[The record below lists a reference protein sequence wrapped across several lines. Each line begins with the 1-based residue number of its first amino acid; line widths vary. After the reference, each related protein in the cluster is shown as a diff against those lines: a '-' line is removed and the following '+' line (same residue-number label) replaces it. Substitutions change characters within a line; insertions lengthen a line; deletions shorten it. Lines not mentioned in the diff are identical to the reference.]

1 MIQGILYL
9 YEEVKYMKALVKYSK
24 GAGNMEIREV
34 PEPKPGP
41 GEVKIEVKAAGICGS
56 DIHIYHDSIAIPLNP
71 PVVTGHEF
79 SGEVNAIGEGV
90 TSCKVGD
97 RVTSETAI
105 NYCGQCYN
113 CKTGFYNLCNERKT
127 LGYWYNG
134 AFAKFTIVPQDKIH
148 LLPKKISFVEGALL
162 EPLACVTHATMDQ
175 NIISPTDI
183 VLITG
188 PGAIGLMAL
197 QVAKACGAKVLI
209 SGNDYDIKRLEF
221 ARKIGADRIINIQHE
236 DIYQIIQKETCD
248 RGVDVVFECSGSS
261 SAIKTNMDLIKK
273 RGKYNQIGLTEK
285 MTSLD
290 FNQICYKELK
300 VTGSLGSI
308 WKSWKNAILLVKNDK
323 VNLKF
328 LITHQ
333 FPLTSWKE
341 GFDIFENKKGI
352 KIILKPV

>member
-1 MIQGILYL
+1 MQ
-9 YEEVKYMKALVKYSK
+9 ALVKYSK
-24 GAGNMEIREV
+24 GPGNMEIREV

-41 GEVKIEVKAAGICGS
+41 REVKIEVKFAGICGS
-56 DIHIYHDSIAIPLNP
+56 DIHIYHDNIAIPLNL

-79 SGEVNAIGEGV
+79 SGVVKAIGEGV
-90 TSCKVGD
+90 TSCKLGD

-105 NYCGQCYN
+105 DYCGQCFN
-113 CKTGFYNLCNERKT
+113 CKTGRYNLCNGRKT

-148 LLPKKISFVEGALL
+148 LLPKKISFIEGALL
-162 EPLACVTHATMDQ
+162 EPLACVTHATMGQ
-175 NIISPTDI
+175 GIMNPTDI

-197 QVAKACGAKVLI
+197 QVAKAYGAKVII
-209 SGNDYDIKRLEF
+209 SGTDYDIDRLKF
-221 ARKIGADRIINIQHE
+221 AKKLGADRVINIQKE
-236 DIYQIIQKETCD
+236 DIYQIIKEETYN

-261 SAIKTNMDLIKK
+261 SAIKVNMDLIKK
-273 RGKYNQIGLTEK
+273 RGKYNQIGLTEE

-308 WKSWKNAILLVKNDK
+308 WTSWENAISLVKNDK
-323 VNLKF
+323 VNLKC
-328 LITHQ
+328 LVTHQ
-333 FPLTSWKE
+333 FPLLSWKE
-341 GFDIFENKKGI
+341 GFDIFENKQGI
-352 KIILKPV
+352 KIVLKPV